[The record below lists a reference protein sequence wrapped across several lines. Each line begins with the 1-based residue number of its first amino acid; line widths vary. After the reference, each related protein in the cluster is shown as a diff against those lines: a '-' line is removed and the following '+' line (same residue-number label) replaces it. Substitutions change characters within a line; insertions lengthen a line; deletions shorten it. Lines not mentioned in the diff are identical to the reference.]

1 MKNSLQVTKNLLRNQ
16 QLNNCTQTQQATI
29 KMKSQSIL
37 LPIASFIFTF
47 ILGGCTSAPSHLI
60 IAPEIMTSSVTHHVD
75 QQAVLQVVDMRTA
88 NHIVQILR
96 KGDAASLF
104 SAQERLEDII
114 KNSLSKHWTIKGLAI
129 QGSAVN
135 TINIAIEKAI
145 ISVTQKTMSY
155 QVQTEI
161 VLKVTINNSE
171 QTLTSTFKNSGNSKG
186 PFQADVAV
194 FERNFNQRLANLL
207 QQILANEKI
216 NDFLK

>member
-1 MKNSLQVTKNLLRNQ
+1 
-16 QLNNCTQTQQATI
+16 
-29 KMKSQSIL
+29 MKSQSIL
-37 LPIASFIFTF
+37 LTIAAFIFSF
-47 ILGGCTSAPSHLI
+47 ILGGCTSTPSHLI
-60 IAPEIMTSSVTHHVD
+60 IAPEIMTSSVIQHVD

-96 KGDAASLF
+96 KDEAATLF

-114 KNSLSKHWTIKGLAI
+114 KNSLNKHWKIKGLTI
-129 QGSAVN
+129 QGSADN

-145 ISVTQKTMSY
+145 ISVTQEIMSY

-216 NDFLK
+216 NNFLK